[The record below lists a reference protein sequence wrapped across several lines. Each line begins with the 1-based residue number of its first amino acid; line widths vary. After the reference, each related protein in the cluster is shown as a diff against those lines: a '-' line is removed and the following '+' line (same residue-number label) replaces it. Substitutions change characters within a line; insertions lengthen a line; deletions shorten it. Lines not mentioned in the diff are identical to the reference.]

1 VSTKLT
7 NIAGLPRANSQRAL
21 DMRIKTW
28 DLLNGGGKVVF
39 LTATPIMNTLGE
51 AYVMQLYLQER
62 DLEAAGI
69 HHFDEWVSLYAEAV
83 MSFEMKPDG
92 SGFRMNTRLG
102 AFVNLPEMS
111 AMWRQCMTIRTKAQ
125 MRLPEP
131 SQVTGKPIPVEVPAS
146 EALKAF
152 VHSLAARAD
161 RIAHGQVDPSTDNM
175 LKVTHEGRMAALDY
189 RLIAPGAHRR
199 KHNKIMACVKR
210 VKAIYDTF
218 APLKGTQ
225 LIFCDLATPKGGK
238 DSSPSTRTTSAMDS
252 DAEAADDRGGDTE
265 AEQHLTNF
273 VYHEIRAEL
282 GTLGIPAHEVAF
294 IHDAKTKAQR
304 DALFA
309 AMNEGRV
316 RVLIGSTNKMSAGMN
331 VQKRLVA
338 EHNLDCPWRPGDLK
352 QRYGRILRQG
362 NLWPTVYIFTYV
374 TPGSFDGYLWQ
385 LVEAKARF
393 IEQGLAGEITARR
406 VEDTSDVVLS
416 AAEVKA
422 IASGNPLVVKKVKL
436 ETELSRLE
444 RIRSVQ
450 KSSINEF
457 GWKRRS
463 LERDTA
469 DLHTRRTVVEAACT
483 ILAAHPRSDDAWE
496 AHVATQLGSDTFTPF
511 TQRKEAGQAIRTI
524 TDGYHHAALM
534 MRDNLKHVVGRYRG
548 LDIMLWAHRQGETQ
562 LSFTLPDNQQFIT
575 GFGATTELGVFQ
587 SADYQLGRVHVAT
600 VDDRIAD
607 RVADMAAIDDEV
619 ARLQVWDQQH
629 QYDDM
634 QEELRLLNAELSMTK
649 DAAPASDPAAE
660 DATAALAGIADL
672 LSMDAETE
680 VDWASPISIPLAFEA
695 MTFMHAEVQA
705 QAERVA
711 TPAAMAVGKTTPPQL
726 GAALR
731 LLDHTPAAVP
741 SVQLP
746 TTASTR
752 APAPAVTPVWN
763 EVPVTSKKTKQPVAV
778 QYSMF

>member
-1 VSTKLT
+1 
-7 NIAGLPRANSQRAL
+7 
-21 DMRIKTW
+21 
-28 DLLNGGGKVVF
+28 
-39 LTATPIMNTLGE
+39 
-51 AYVMQLYLQER
+51 
-62 DLEAAGI
+62 
-69 HHFDEWVSLYAEAV
+69 
-83 MSFEMKPDG
+83 
-92 SGFRMNTRLG
+92 
-102 AFVNLPEMS
+102 
-111 AMWRQCMTIRTKAQ
+111 

-146 EALKAF
+146 AALKAF

-161 RIAHGQVDPSTDNM
+161 RITKGQVDPTADNM

-199 KHNKIMACVKR
+199 KHSKIMACVKR

-218 APLKGTQ
+218 ASLKGTQ

-238 DSSPSTRTTSAMDS
+238 DSAATTRDTTPVEG
-252 DAEAADDRGGDTE
+252 DAESSDDRGGETE

-309 AMNEGRV
+309 AMNDGRV

-436 ETELSRLE
+436 ETEISRLE

-457 GWKRRS
+457 NWKRRS
-463 LERDTA
+463 LERDVA
-469 DLHTRRTVVEAACT
+469 DLHDRRAVVEEACT
-483 ILAAHPRSDDAWE
+483 ILAAHSRSDDSFE
-496 AHVATQLGSDTFTPF
+496 VYVATQLGSDTFTVF
-511 TQRKEAGQAIRTI
+511 TQRKEAGQAVRAIA
-524 TDGYHHAALM
+524 DLYHQAALM
-534 MRDNLKHVVGRYRG
+534 MRDNLKRVVGRYRG
-548 LDIMLWAHRQGETQ
+548 LDITLWAHRQGEVQ
-562 LSFTLPDNQQFIT
+562 LSLTLPRNHQSIT

-587 SADYQLGRVHVAT
+587 SADHQLARVRVAT
-600 VDDRIAD
+600 VDARIAD
-607 RVADMAAIDDEV
+607 RMADIAAIDDEV
-619 ARLQVWDQQH
+619 ARLQMWDQQQ

-649 DAAPASDPAAE
+649 DADPTPSTAASDDVAS
-660 DATAALAGIADL
+660 LAGIAHL

-680 VDWASPISIPLAFEA
+680 ADWAQPISIPLAFEA

-705 QAERVA
+705 QAEPVA
-711 TPAAMAVGKTTPPQL
+711 ATLATAVGQTTPQLCTTLTLVDRTPAPLPRSQPANT
-726 GAALR
+726 GA
-731 LLDHTPAAVP
+731 T
-741 SVQLP
+741 SV
-746 TTASTR
+746 
-752 APAPAVTPVWN
+752 PAPAATPVWGQ
-763 EVPVTSKKTKQPVAV
+763 VPVTSKKTKQPVAV